1 MFSLQL
7 PRPCQ
12 EKNLSLSMMAEV
24 CLGKPLDKQ
33 CQVSRWGRRPL
44 SERQLQYAA
53 LDALVSVMVYEHLE
67 ERHGPSIQVHIKR
80 SLHSISTASSRQ
92 TDTDRCKH
100 PVAGPDQQLPQP
112 QPERYSSASRE
123 KVMAADKQGHQL
135 AHTSGAS
142 QQAGS
147 AAGERPSQSSIFQII
162 NSDSQAAVRK
172 DRGTLDGDQHGSSS
186 GSATQAQGTGSAAR
200 SGMCS
205 DGCAAA
211 EGAISTGALQEQSG
225 RPQHDA
231 QHFRSISVPVPQ
243 KQKQPYLP
251 LRAQQGWSGE
261 L

>member
-1 MFSLQL
+1 MSSLQL

-12 EKNLSLSMMAEV
+12 EKNVSLSMMAEV

-53 LDALVSVMVYEHLE
+53 LDALVSLLVYEHLE

-80 SLHSISTASSRQ
+80 ILHSISTASSRQ
-92 TDTDRCKH
+92 TDADRRKH
-100 PVAGPDQQLPQP
+100 PVAGPDQRLPQP
-112 QPERYSSASRE
+112 QPESYSSASKE
-123 KVMAADKQGHQL
+123 KLMAADKQGHQL
-135 AHTSGAS
+135 AQTSGSS

-147 AAGERPSQSSIFQII
+147 AAGEGPSQSSIFQII
-162 NSDSQAAVRK
+162 NSNSQAVRK
-172 DRGTLDGDQHGSSS
+172 DRGKLDGDQHGSSS
-186 GSATQAQGTGSAAR
+186 GSTTQVQGTGNAAQL
-200 SGMCS
+200 GVCS

-211 EGAISTGALQEQSG
+211 EGAISTGALQVQSG
-225 RPQHDA
+225 RPQ
-231 QHFRSISVPVPQ
+231 QHAKHFCSISVPGPQ
-243 KQKQPYLP
+243 KQKRPYLP